1 MLEYTLI
8 VSNIGTVF
16 TGKADAHT
24 MSAKEM
30 DQVKQKALD
39 EFRECVEL
47 SKRGI
52 GRIGGESVTLFLDD
66 QIVREF
72 IGANQE
78 D

>member
-30 DQVKQKALD
+30 DHSANVSNCLN
-39 EFRECVEL
+39 VEL
-47 SKRGI
+47 VGLEAK
-52 GRIGGESVTLFLDD
+52 
-66 QIVREF
+66 
-72 IGANQE
+72 A
-78 D
+78 